1 MNPEINA
8 MLAGVREGDVH
19 VIARVLTLVENS
31 LAGADGLLLGLTP
44 RATVPVIG
52 FTGPPGAGKSTL
64 INALIAKWT
73 GAGKRIAI
81 LAIDPTSPFNFG
93 SLLGDRLRMAEHF
106 LNPNVFIRSVAT
118 RGSLGGLSEKVI
130 ELIDVLRS
138 ANFDLIIVETVGVGQ
153 SEVEVAGLA
162 DTTVVVVVPEAGDE
176 IQTMK
181 SGIMEIADIFV
192 VNKADREGADTLVH
206 TLMQLTAHT
215 RSNGWQVPVIKTAA
229 TLQQGIDQLT
239 DAIQSHGSDQ
249 SLNEKK
255 VHLLTEKAY
264 RLIRQ
269 ERMKGIRKD
278 QLYQAVESAI
288 RQPEFNLY
296 RFILEYQT
304 R

>member
-192 VNKADREGADTLVH
+192 VNKSDREGADALINNLQKMMHHPKTG
-206 TLMQLTAHT
+206 
-215 RSNGWQVPVIKTAA
+215 GWTVPVLKVIASRSEGVGNLAQKIAEHRLST
-229 TLQQGIDQLT
+229 GY
-239 DAIQSHGSDQ
+239 
-249 SLNEKK
+249 NEKK
-255 VHLLTEKAY
+255 SFLLTEKVY
-264 RLIRQ
+264 QLIRKQ
-269 ERMKGIRKD
+269 RMRDISKEKIKAELEKAYKTGD
-278 QLYQAVESAI
+278 
-288 RQPEFNLY
+288 FNLY
-296 RFILEYQT
+296 SFAAGLGK
-304 R
+304 